1 MTSNETKRNEIMTN
15 SLMSTFVMIKVVIQ
29 QNDEYV
35 RIMKIVIAET
45 RNMLNDSKNIVV
57 SNTVYCYT
65 TLFICDIFTSRQIFK
80 IKVVHMYIRD

>member
-1 MTSNETKRNEIMTN
+1 MTSNETKRNKIMTN

-29 QNDEYV
+29 QNDEYI

>member
-57 SNTVYCYT
+57 SNAVYCYT

>member
-35 RIMKIVIAET
+35 RIMKIVIVET

-57 SNTVYCYT
+57 SNTVYY
-65 TLFICDIFTSRQIFK
+65 F
-80 IKVVHMYIRD
+80 VHM

>member
-1 MTSNETKRNEIMTN
+1 MTSNETKRNEIITN

>member
-35 RIMKIVIAET
+35 RIMKIVIVET

>member
-35 RIMKIVIAET
+35 RIMKIVIVET
-45 RNMLNDSKNIVV
+45 RNMLNDSKNIIV

>member
-45 RNMLNDSKNIVV
+45 RNMLNDSKNIVI

>member
-57 SNTVYCYT
+57 NNTVYCYT

>member
-1 MTSNETKRNEIMTN
+1 MTSNETKRNKIMTN

>member
-1 MTSNETKRNEIMTN
+1 MTSNKTKRNEIMTN

>member
-45 RNMLNDSKNIVV
+45 RNMLNDSKNIIV

-65 TLFICDIFTSRQIFK
+65 ILFICDIFTSRQIFK

>member
-65 TLFICDIFTSRQIFK
+65 TLFIYDIFTSRQIFK

>member
-80 IKVVHMYIRD
+80 IKVIYT

>member
-45 RNMLNDSKNIVV
+45 RNMLNI
-57 SNTVYCYT
+57 
-65 TLFICDIFTSRQIFK
+65 QK
-80 IKVVHMYIRD
+80 IL

>member
-35 RIMKIVIAET
+35 RIMKIVITET

-57 SNTVYCYT
+57 SNTVHCYT

>member
-1 MTSNETKRNEIMTN
+1 MTN
-15 SLMSTFVMIKVVIQ
+15 SLMSTFVVIKVVIQ

-57 SNTVYCYT
+57 SNTVYCYI

>member
-35 RIMKIVIAET
+35 RIMKIVITET

>member
-57 SNTVYCYT
+57 SNTIYCYT

>member
-29 QNDEYV
+29 QIDEYV

>member
-15 SLMSTFVMIKVVIQ
+15 SLMSTFIMIKVVIQ